1 MLLKEAYR
9 NHTYPIRHMLKDFSM
24 MRSFMTSVSLT
35 WGVELDEGPDGS
47 HTMPFHEENAVMMV
61 YEGRPLSGRRR
72 MSSPTPGPQLAMV
85 EDTGAQRCND
95 TSFPSSQ

>member
-1 MLLKEAYR
+1 
-9 NHTYPIRHMLKDFSM
+9 

-61 YEGRPLSGRRR
+61 YGGRPLSGRRR
-72 MSSPTPGPQLAMV
+72 MSSPTQGPNSLWLRTRGLRGVTTQVFHHPNKIPMFV
-85 EDTGAQRCND
+85 CVCIY
-95 TSFPSSQ
+95 